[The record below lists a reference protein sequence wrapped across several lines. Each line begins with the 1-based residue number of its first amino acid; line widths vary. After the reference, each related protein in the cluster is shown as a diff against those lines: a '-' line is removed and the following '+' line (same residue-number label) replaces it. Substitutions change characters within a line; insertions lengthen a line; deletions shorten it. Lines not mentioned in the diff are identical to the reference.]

1 LAPIAASSLEDVLEH
16 LLRHRDLGQLKR
28 DATTPS
34 EFQGCEER
42 DRRLPTRSQAAGDF
56 NRTHPIGPERVDL
69 SSPCCGPRILL
80 LLHRSPGIQRRE
92 CGLLAMAVAD
102 LAVADADNAPAAD
115 FGALSASM
123 DSTSTDRKGN
133 APSGPRGD
141 SM

>member
-1 LAPIAASSLEDVLEH
+1 MPRRRAISTG
-16 LLRHRDLGQLKR
+16 R
-28 DATTPS
+28 TPS
-34 EFQGCEER
+34 A
-42 DRRLPTRSQAAGDF
+42 LSALTSAA
-56 NRTHPIGPERVDL
+56 RAVGPV
-69 SSPCCGPRILL
+69 SVL
-80 LLHRSPGIQRRE
+80 LLHRSPGIQSRE

-102 LAVADADNAPAAD
+102 LAVANADNAPAAD